1 VRDWLH
7 DVRVEVCEAEVCERW
22 VKVGIFDVSDGGVEV
37 CRVEVRE
44 VGGDRGR
51 RELLDGWVLEE
62 GL

>member
-1 VRDWLH
+1 M
-7 DVRVEVCEAEVCERW
+7 CERW
-22 VKVGIFDVSDGGVEV
+22 IEVGLFDVGDGGVEV

-51 RELLDGWVLEE
+51 RELLDSRVLEE